1 MRAAISITMN
11 NAAFDD
17 EPEIELARILRDL
30 AARVE
35 RGYDQVNLFD
45 IDGKKVG
52 EFKILSKRKN

>member
-35 RGYDQVNLFD
+35 RGYDQVNLRD
-45 IDGKKVG
+45 ANGNKVG
-52 EFKILSKRKN
+52 EFKIVNKRKN